1 MKKQLLALLLVAL
14 AGLLA
19 VGCAP
24 AAPEEAA
31 ETIIE
36 TIEVEVTRMV
46 EGEAQVETVVVTA
59 TPEPES
65 PQLEIFHWWTA
76 PGEREAAD
84 AMFAALNEQYPEIE
98 ILENPVAG
106 GGGVSHRV
114 VLQGRMAAGI
124 PPDTFQTLGG
134 AELKAYVDGNA
145 LMPLDDLYADLG
157 YGDVIPG
164 PLLNAVSVDGTPYIV
179 PLNMHIQN
187 ILYYNIPMFEE
198 LELTP
203 PTNFEEFMTAIE
215 TIQAANPEMT
225 PLALGT
231 QENWGAAFVLDSLLL
246 ELGGPE
252 YYVSF
257 HKGEINA
264 AEDETYLTALE
275 RLGQLRQYAT
285 PGHSSLT
292 WDQSVSEVVNGNAA
306 MVIMGTWA
314 IGAFTSGG
322 WEPGTD
328 FGAVIFPAVPEQY
341 LLFHPD
347 GYGLANGA
355 PHPEST
361 MNWLRVVA
369 SPELQIPTDVT
380 QGGLFARTDI
390 DPAEFPDPI
399 RQEMQQYVADNPG
412 NLILDQHGSIA
423 PASFSNEYWIVIAG
437 FMADENATV
446 EDTAAQVQALFETY
460 DVANEAAW
468 YQWP

>member
-1 MKKQLLALLLVAL
+1 MKKLLLALLFVAL

-19 VGCAP
+19 VGCTP
-24 AAPEEAA
+24 ATPEEA
-31 ETIIE
+31 ETIVE
-36 TIEVEVTRMV
+36 TIEVEVTRIV
-46 EGEAQVETVVVTA
+46 EGEPQVETVIVTA

-84 AMFAALNEQYPEIE
+84 AMFAALNEAYPEIE
-98 ILENPVAG
+98 IIENPVAG

-134 AELKAYVDGNA
+134 AEMKAYVDGGA
-145 LMPLDDLYADLG
+145 LEPLTDLYEELG
-157 YGDVIPG
+157 YADVIPG

-187 ILYYNIPMFEE
+187 ILYYNLPLFEE
-198 LELTP
+198 LGLTP
-203 PTNFEEFMTAIE
+203 PTNFEELMAAIE

-231 QENWGAAFVLDSLLL
+231 QENWGAAFVLDSILI

-257 HKGEINA
+257 HKGEIDA
-264 AEDETYLTALE
+264 STDEIYLQALD
-275 RLGQLRQYAT
+275 RLGQLRPFVTQ
-285 PGHSSLT
+285 GHSSLT
-292 WDQSVSEVVNGNAA
+292 WDQSISEVVNGNAA
-306 MVIMGTWA
+306 MVIMGTWG
-314 IGAFTSGG
+314 IGAFKSAG

-328 FGAVIFPAVPEQY
+328 FGAVIFPAVPEPY

-347 GYGLANGA
+347 GYGLAVGA

-361 MNWLRVVA
+361 LNWLRVVA
-369 SPELQIPTDVT
+369 SPELQIPTDVI

-399 RQEMQQYVADNPG
+399 RQEMQQFVADNPG

-423 PASFSNEYWIVIAG
+423 PASFSNEYWIVVAG

-446 EDTAAQVQALFETY
+446 ENTAQQVQTLFETY
-460 DVANEAAW
+460 DVASEAAW